1 MRYYD
6 YEWELHPQVLVFDR
20 ELDTDK
26 LGWQQGDLFKF
37 VIDEDGRT
45 ALRKIDPLEKFVRG
59 IE

>member
-6 YEWELHPQVLVFDR
+6 YEWELHPRALVFDR